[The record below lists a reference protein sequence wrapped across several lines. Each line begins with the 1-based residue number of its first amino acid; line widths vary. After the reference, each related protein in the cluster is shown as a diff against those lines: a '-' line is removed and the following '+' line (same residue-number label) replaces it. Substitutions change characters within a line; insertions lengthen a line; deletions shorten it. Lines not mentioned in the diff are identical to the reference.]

1 MYDLLTGGSHFLPC
15 SVVFC
20 HYVHDLWC
28 DTCMKPCDIKLCCMD
43 DVRKAMWYM
52 IFCFVL
58 SVNSWFSVW
67 VAFVVL
73 VSVCGGCI
81 WNSVLVQQF
90 ILVRIESVMYIVFNV
105 FNFLKLH
112 VFQEPIIIHSMHTH
126 YKLQEHCG
134 QISGHKTTS

>member
-1 MYDLLTGGSHFLPC
+1 MICLLVAVIFSHVLLYFVIM
-15 SVVFC
+15 SM
-20 HYVHDLWC
+20 
-28 DTCMKPCDIKLCCMD
+28 TCGVIHTWKPCDIKLCCMD

-90 ILVRIESVMYIVFNV
+90 ILVRIENVAYIVFNV
-105 FNFLKLH
+105 FNF
-112 VFQEPIIIHSMHTH
+112 
-126 YKLQEHCG
+126 
-134 QISGHKTTS
+134 